1 MGDQCTLT
9 LTIRKADQARCEEL
23 LRHARHLGPE
33 DTLPSFFTEIEEDD
47 VSQTLYCTAYEANY
61 GLFDERCGWA
71 QAGLEFYG
79 RHGEGGTYPAA
90 LFVAVDGELY
100 DVAALDGDPVVP
112 VDAQGN
118 PATDALHRVRCYLR
132 ASATLQRRW
141 SDTSAETDPAAR
153 ACALL
158 VAAYEA
164 AEASQSID
172 WSDLDDAYA
181 AACRA
186 LGREPSPLLCD
197 V

>member
-1 MGDQCTLT
+1 MGDRCTLT
-9 LTIRKADQARCEEL
+9 LTIRKADQARFEEL
-23 LRHARHLGPE
+23 LRHAGHLGPE
-33 DTLPSFFTEIEEDD
+33 DTLPSFFDEIEDD
-47 VSQTLYCTAYEANY
+47 DASQALHCTAYEANY
-61 GLFDERCGWA
+61 GLFDARRGWV

-90 LFVAVDGELY
+90 LFVAIDGELH

-118 PATDALHRVRCYLR
+118 PETDVLDRVRCYLR
-132 ASATLQRRW
+132 ASVTLQRHW
-141 SDTSAETDPAAR
+141 SDTSVETDPAAL

-164 AEASQSID
+164 AQASQSID

-186 LGREPSPLLCD
+186 LGREP
-197 V
+197 

>member
-1 MGDQCTLT
+1 MGHTCTLT
-9 LTIRKADQARCEEL
+9 ITIRHADQPCFEKL
-23 LRHARHLGPE
+23 LRQSRLLGPE
-33 DTLPSFFTEIEEDD
+33 DSWRSFFQEVEEEATTK
-47 VSQTLYCTAYEANY
+47 VLHCTVYEANY
-61 GLFDERCGWA
+61 GLFEERCDWA

-90 LFVAVDGELY
+90 LFVAVDGALH
-100 DVAALDGDPVVP
+100 DVAALNGAPIVP

-118 PATDALHRVRCYLR
+118 PETDALHRVRCYLR

-141 SDTSAETDPAAR
+141 SDTSAETDPAAV

-164 AEASQSID
+164 AHTSHSID
-172 WSDLDDAYA
+172 WSDVDDAYA

-186 LGREPSPLLCD
+186 LGREP
-197 V
+197 